1 MTYTLYNKR
10 LKRRLTHPRIGLW
23 FTNDLQEA
31 QDMLKACH
39 QHLAG
44 HNLPGMDDDFCII
57 EVETG
62 NEIKTEGAF

>member
-31 QDMLKACH
+31 QEMLTAC
-39 QHLAG
+39 QQYLSG
-44 HNLPGMDDDFCII
+44 HSLDGLHDDFCII
-57 EVETG
+57 EIESG
-62 NEIKTEGAF
+62 EEIKTEGAV